1 MTDAMATA
9 EYDMMA
15 RVEDGY
21 WWYRDLRRR
30 VTTSLHAALGAA
42 PRRILDVG
50 CGTGAN
56 ARALRTAFPSSVIVG
71 TDIAPRALA
80 HSRARG
86 LGPLVR
92 ASANEL
98 PFRGGTFD
106 AALMTDVL
114 NVAAVDDAVALR
126 EAHRVLRVGG
136 VLAANVP
143 AFEWLRGTHDA
154 AVNTARRYRRRELG
168 RLLNAAGFAV
178 GRVVYWNALLL
189 PVAFV
194 MRRVRHGARGSH
206 PVSDLAPLPH
216 AIDSALGGVL
226 AVERRLAGWMPLPF
240 GTSLFAVVTQRA

>member
-42 PRRILDVG
+42 PQRILDVG

-56 ARALRTAFPSSVIVG
+56 ARALRAAFPSSVIVG

-86 LGPLVR
+86 VGPLVR

-106 AALMTDVL
+106 AALITDVL

-126 EAHRVLRVGG
+126 EAHRVLRAGG

-168 RLLNAAGFAV
+168 RLLGAAGFAV

-194 MRRVRHGARGSH
+194 MRRARRGARGSR

-240 GTSLFAVVTQRA
+240 GTSLFAVATKRA